1 MRQQDIAEFCEYTLQ
16 KMDSFDIDRYFDM
29 LRMRG
34 YEVNPRYDTTNCK
47 LVGYTIGKNAS
58 VFKASAIGRKFMV
71 SQLEATWKK
80 MHPKPTQVKMRPASP
95 SVSPA
100 RPARHVAQTTKPTQS
115 NSKPLPV
122 ATKTAFNVNVS
133 GEMKRI
139 YIPNTVKDIF
149 LNEVQVPDSDMT
161 ASREDIS
168 HVGMLL
174 FLDMIDAATTVSES
188 CGGGGSAPSS
198 GWGKDD
204 DEDERER
211 ARRCLQMAHAMC
223 KPPQKRRAFHR
234 ETNPTYQGEEQN
246 M

>member
-1 MRQQDIAEFCEYTLQ
+1 
-16 KMDSFDIDRYFDM
+16 
-29 LRMRG
+29 
-34 YEVNPRYDTTNCK
+34 
-47 LVGYTIGKNAS
+47 
-58 VFKASAIGRKFMV
+58 
-71 SQLEATWKK
+71 

-95 SVSPA
+95 SITPA
-100 RPARHVAQTTKPTQS
+100 RPARPVAQTTKPTQS

-122 ATKTAFNVNVS
+122 ATKTAFSFNVG

-139 YIPNTVKDIF
+139 WIPNTVKDIF
-149 LNEVQVPDSDMT
+149 LNEAQVPDSDMT

-211 ARRCLQMAHAMC
+211 ARRCLQMAHSMC
-223 KPPQKRRAFHR
+223 KPPVKQAPQVRRRGRH
-234 ETNPTYQGEEQN
+234 
-246 M
+246 